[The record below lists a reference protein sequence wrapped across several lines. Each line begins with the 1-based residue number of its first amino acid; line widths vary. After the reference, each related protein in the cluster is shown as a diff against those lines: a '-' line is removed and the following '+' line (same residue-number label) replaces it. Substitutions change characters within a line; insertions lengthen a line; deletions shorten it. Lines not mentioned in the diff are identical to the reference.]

1 MLVVSELSKSYP
13 TAGEPLSVLRGVNL
27 ELSPGQSAAIVGPSG
42 SGKTTLLQILG
53 TLDEPDSGSV
63 QINGQ
68 DPFALDARERAA
80 YRNQTIGFIF
90 QDHHLL
96 PQLSVTEN
104 VLIPALANGK
114 PTGDDTTRAAELIDA
129 VGLSHRATHLPRELS
144 GGERERVAI
153 ARALLMQPFV
163 VLADEPT
170 GNLDSKTAKTITELL
185 LRLQAEQNTVL
196 VTVTHSLSLADD
208 MNERFEL
215 VDGALVR
222 RDRFGLKHCNRSN
235 DSICALA
242 WSCEGSC
249 KDCTA
254 VRYKGSRFSSV
265 ITVCTIAATIQS

>member
-114 PTGDDTTRAAELIDA
+114 PTSDDVSRAAELIDA

-153 ARALLMQPFV
+153 ARALLMQPSV

-196 VTVTHSLSLADD
+196 VTVTHSLSLADE

-222 RDRFGLKHCNRSN
+222 RGRFG
-235 DSICALA
+235 I
-242 WSCEGSC
+242 
-249 KDCTA
+249 TA
-254 VRYKGSRFSSV
+254 
-265 ITVCTIAATIQS
+265 

>member
-27 ELSPGQSAAIVGPSG
+27 ELIPGQSAAIVGPSG

-63 QINGQ
+63 RINGQ
-68 DPFALDARERAA
+68 DPFALDARKRAA

-114 PTGDDTTRAAELIDA
+114 PTGDDVSRASELIDA
-129 VGLSHRATHLPRELS
+129 VGLTHRATHLPQELS

-153 ARALLMQPFV
+153 ARALLMQPSV

-196 VTVTHSLSLADD
+196 VTVTHSLSLADEMD
-208 MNERFEL
+208 ERFEL
-215 VDGALVR
+215 VEGVLVR
-222 RDRFGLKHCNRSN
+222 RERFG
-235 DSICALA
+235 I
-242 WSCEGSC
+242 
-249 KDCTA
+249 TA
-254 VRYKGSRFSSV
+254 
-265 ITVCTIAATIQS
+265 